1 MARSSRRARAAAAAD
16 QYWSDAWLD
25 CYPLSGRLGGGPTNT
40 DVVLGINWKWRGS
53 GWGAWAVHYVL
64 FEEYRNGAGP
74 YWSDANGVYT
84 SNSGYWGPYRITPTG
99 VVEWTNYLSNFD
111 GTTTPV
117 LKPWVAGR
125 TFAKFVSTRVRAWVG
140 QSLYNQTNNTW
151 GSITWHPAQALTY
164 RVGDGAGFCGL

>member
-1 MARSSRRARAAAAAD
+1 MVRARIGATPTASTPVIPDIGVRTGSRRQASWD
-16 QYWSDAWLD
+16 GL
-25 CYPLSGRLGGGPTNT
+25 T
-40 DVVLGINWKWRGS
+40 
-53 GWGAWAVHYVL
+53 
-64 FEEYRNGAGP
+64 
-74 YWSDANGVYT
+74 
-84 SNSGYWGPYRITPTG
+84 
-99 VVEWTNYLSNFD
+99 LSNFD